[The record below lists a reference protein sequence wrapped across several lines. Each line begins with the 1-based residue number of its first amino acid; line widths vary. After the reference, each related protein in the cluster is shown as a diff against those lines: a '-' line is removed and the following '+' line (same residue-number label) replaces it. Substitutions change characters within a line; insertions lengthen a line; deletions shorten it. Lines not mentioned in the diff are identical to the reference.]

1 MITNLILTFL
11 ATMVLYFA
19 YKLLFRNSNRF
30 QLNRI
35 ILLTISVFAFAL
47 PFIRIN
53 LEGQQFQEITSFKE
67 EMDVIFYSDA
77 VIEETPVEA
86 NTLSVTDIISYIYIV
101 GVVFFLMKFV
111 YNIFKIYKIKAGK
124 KIEKIDN
131 VNFIYTN
138 ESHVP
143 FSFLNN
149 VFIGTS
155 TSSVTDN
162 EVPEPVE
169 GNANILI
176 IKHEISHVKNHHS
189 VDIILME
196 IMIAF
201 QWFNPFIRMI
211 KNELKNNHEFIAD
224 SEAIKNEDEKS
235 NYMMLLLQQ
244 CTADDFSTI
253 ANNFSFLLTKKRI
266 SMITKNQKVK
276 GSVIKVLL
284 TLPVFALLIL
294 LNTQCDN
301 VKPNDEKQ
309 SAPAV
314 ETPVNEVEQSNPASD
329 VESVSEV
336 GNLTGTIYDSDTKE
350 PMPAASVILEKDE
363 KEFYNTTTDKN
374 GNYKFTSIPAG
385 TYDLKAWYE
394 GYNTITVKNI
404 NVLANGFTFQDLG
417 LLDGNKHKREFQ
429 QTKSQKAVVN
439 QDSIYRVT
447 EVMPEYPGGPN
458 EMMRYIQ
465 ENIKYPQSAI
475 DNKIEG
481 RVFVTFVVEKDG
493 SITNA
498 AVMRG
503 IDKECDA
510 EALRVV
516 SSMPKW
522 NPGQHKGEVVRTQFT
537 IPIIYK
543 FN

>member
-11 ATMVLYFA
+11 ATMVLFFA

-35 ILLTISVFAFAL
+35 VLLTISIFAFTL
-47 PFIRIN
+47 PFIRISI
-53 LEGQQFQEITSFKE
+53 EGQQFQEMTSFKQ

-77 VIEETPVEA
+77 IIEETAVEA
-86 NTLSVTDIISYIYIV
+86 NTLSITDVISYIYII

-111 YNIFKIYKIKAGK
+111 YNIVKIYKIKAGK
-124 KIEKIDN
+124 KIETIDD

-138 ESHVP
+138 ESHIP

-149 VFIGTS
+149 IYIPK
-155 TSSVTDN
+155 DN
-162 EVPEPVE
+162 LDEM
-169 GNANILI
+169 I
-176 IKHEISHVKNHHS
+176 IKHEMSHVKNYHS
-189 VDIILME
+189 VDVILME

-211 KNELKNNHEFIAD
+211 KNELKSNHEFIAD
-224 SEAIKNEDEKS
+224 SEAIKDEDEKS

-301 VKPNDEKQ
+301 TKPNDEKPQ
-309 SAPAV
+309 PAV
-314 ETPVNEVEQSNPASD
+314 TETEA
-329 VESVSEV
+329 
-336 GNLTGTIYDSDTKE
+336 I
-350 PMPAASVILEKDE
+350 
-363 KEFYNTTTDKN
+363 
-374 GNYKFTSIPAG
+374 
-385 TYDLKAWYE
+385 
-394 GYNTITVKNI
+394 
-404 NVLANGFTFQDLG
+404 
-417 LLDGNKHKREFQ
+417 
-429 QTKSQKAVVN
+429 
-439 QDSIYRVT
+439 QDSIYRVS
-447 EVMPEYPGGPN
+447 EVMPQYPGGPN

-465 ENIKYPQSAI
+465 ENIKYPQSAK

-481 RVFVTFVVEKDG
+481 RVFVSFVVEKDG

-522 NPGQHKGEVVRTQFT
+522 TPGQHKGEVVRTEFT
-537 IPIIYK
+537 IPIYYK

>member
-77 VIEETPVEA
+77 VIEEMPVEA
-86 NTLSVTDIISYIYIV
+86 NTLSVTDIISYIYII

-111 YNIFKIYKIKAGK
+111 YNIVNIYKIKAGK
-124 KIEKIDN
+124 KIEVVDD

-138 ESHVP
+138 ESHIP
-143 FSFLNN
+143 FSFLKN
-149 VFIGTS
+149 IYIPK
-155 TSSVTDN
+155 DN
-162 EVPEPVE
+162 LD
-169 GNANILI
+169 AMI

-189 VDIILME
+189 VDVILME

-201 QWFNPFIRMI
+201 QWFNPFIRMV
-211 KNELKNNHEFIAD
+211 KNELKSNHEFIAD

-301 VKPNDEKQ
+301 VKPNEDKQ
-309 SAPAV
+309 QTPAV
-314 ETPVNEVEQSNPASD
+314 ENKAEG
-329 VESVSEV
+329 EV
-336 GNLTGTIYDSDTKE
+336 GNLAGRIIFSDEK
-350 PMPAASVILEKDE
+350 PFPCANVALEKDGKVVYSVTADE
-363 KEFYNTTTDKN
+363 N
-374 GNYKFTSIPAG
+374 GNYEFKSIPAG
-385 TYDLKAWYE
+385 TYNLKTFYE
-394 GYNTITVKNI
+394 GYTTMIIEGFNI
-404 NVLANGFTFQDLG
+404 PANKFAFQNLY
-417 LLDGNKHKREFQ
+417 LLKQDDADE
-429 QTKSQKAVVN
+429 TSSQKPQVT
-439 QDSIYRVT
+439 QDSLYRVT

-522 NPGQHKGEVVRTQFT
+522 TPGQHKGEVVRTQFT
-537 IPIIYK
+537 IPIYYK

>member
-35 ILLTISVFAFAL
+35 ILLTISIFAFAL

-77 VIEETPVEA
+77 IIEETPVEA
-86 NTLSVTDIISYIYIV
+86 NTLSVTDIISYIYII

-111 YNIFKIYKIKAGK
+111 YNIVKIYKIKAGK
-124 KIEKIDN
+124 KIEVVDDA
-131 VNFIYTN
+131 NFIYTN
-138 ESHVP
+138 ESHIP
-143 FSFLNN
+143 FSFLKN
-149 VFIGTS
+149 IYIPK
-155 TSSVTDN
+155 DN
-162 EVPEPVE
+162 LD
-169 GNANILI
+169 AMI
-176 IKHEISHVKNHHS
+176 IKHEMSHVKNHHS

-224 SEAIKNEDEKS
+224 SEAIKDEDEKS

-301 VKPNDEKQ
+301 VKPNEDKQ
-309 SAPAV
+309 QTPAV
-314 ETPVNEVEQSNPASD
+314 ENKAEG
-329 VESVSEV
+329 EV
-336 GNLTGTIYDSDTKE
+336 GNLAGRIIFSDEK
-350 PMPAASVILEKDE
+350 PFPCANVALEKDGKVVYSVTADE
-363 KEFYNTTTDKN
+363 N
-374 GNYKFTSIPAG
+374 GNYEFKSIPAG
-385 TYDLKAWYE
+385 TYNLKTFYE
-394 GYNTITVKNI
+394 GYTTMIIEGFNI
-404 NVLANGFTFQDLG
+404 PANKFAFQNLVLLKQD
-417 LLDGNKHKREFQ
+417 DADE
-429 QTKSQKAVVN
+429 TSSQKPQVT
-439 QDSIYRVT
+439 QDSIYRVSDA
-447 EVMPEYPGGPN
+447 MPEYPGGPN

-465 ENIKYPQSAI
+465 ENIKYPQSAK

>member
-1 MITNLILTFL
+1 MVTNLILTFV

-35 ILLTISVFAFAL
+35 VLLTISIFAFAL
-47 PFIRIN
+47 PFIRISI
-53 LEGQQFQEITSFKE
+53 EGQQFQEMPSFKQ

-77 VIEETPVEA
+77 MIEAPVETK
-86 NTLSVTDIISYIYIV
+86 TLSFTDIISYIYII

-124 KIEKIDN
+124 KIETIDN

-143 FSFLNN
+143 FSFFNN

-176 IKHEISHVKNHHS
+176 IKHEMSHVKNHHS
-189 VDIILME
+189 VDVILME

-211 KNELKNNHEFIAD
+211 KNELKSNHEFIAD

-301 VKPNDEKQ
+301 TKPNEEKQ
-309 SAPAV
+309 SAVVKAD
-314 ETPVNEVEQSNPASD
+314 ENAGQ
-329 VESVSEV
+329 
-336 GNLTGTIYDSDTKE
+336 LLGTILDRFTEK
-350 PMPAASVILEKDE
+350 PIALATILLEKDG
-363 KEFYNTTTDKN
+363 KELYYTTSDKN
-374 GNYKFTSIPAG
+374 GRYEITKINAGAYNVKVSCESYETVTIRDVNIP
-385 TYDLKAWYE
+385 
-394 GYNTITVKNI
+394 VKK
-404 NVLANGFTFQDLG
+404 LTFQDFWLKKN
-417 LLDGNKHKREFQ
+417 DADEPS
-429 QTKSQKAVVN
+429 SQKAVVS
-439 QDSIYRVT
+439 QDSIYRVA
-447 EVMPEYPGGPN
+447 EVIPQYPGGPN
-458 EMMRYIQ
+458 EMMKYIQ
-465 ENIKYPQSAI
+465 ENIKYPQSAK

-481 RVFVTFVVEKDG
+481 RVYVTFVVEKDG

-498 AVMRG
+498 AVIRG
-503 IDKECDA
+503 FDKECDA

-522 NPGQHKGEVVRTQFT
+522 TPGQQDGKNVRTQFT

>member
-1 MITNLILTFL
+1 MVTNLILTFV

-35 ILLTISVFAFAL
+35 VLLTISIFAFAL
-47 PFIRIN
+47 PFIRISI
-53 LEGQQFQEITSFKE
+53 EGQQFQEMPSFKQ

-77 VIEETPVEA
+77 MIETPVETK
-86 NTLSVTDIISYIYIV
+86 TLSITDIISYIYII

-124 KIEKIDN
+124 KIETIDN

-138 ESHVP
+138 ESHIP
-143 FSFLNN
+143 FSFLKN
-149 VFIGTS
+149 IYIPI
-155 TSSVTDN
+155 DN
-162 EVPEPVE
+162 LDEM
-169 GNANILI
+169 I
-176 IKHEISHVKNHHS
+176 IKHEMSHVKNHHS
-189 VDIILME
+189 VDVILME

-211 KNELKNNHEFIAD
+211 NNELKSNHEFIAD

-301 VKPNDEKQ
+301 TKPNEEKQ
-309 SAPAV
+309 SAVVKADENAGQLLGTIVDRFSEKPIAFATV
-314 ETPVNEVEQSNPASD
+314 VLEKDGNDLYYTTSDKNGSYKITRINEGTYNVKVSCD
-329 VESVSEV
+329 GYESVSIRAV
-336 GNLTGTIYDSDTKE
+336 N
-350 PMPAASVILEKDE
+350 
-363 KEFYNTTTDKN
+363 
-374 GNYKFTSIPAG
+374 IP
-385 TYDLKAWYE
+385 
-394 GYNTITVKNI
+394 VKK
-404 NVLANGFTFQDLG
+404 LTFQDFWLK
-417 LLDGNKHKREFQ
+417 NKEASAAP
-429 QTKSQKAVVN
+429 SQEVVVG
-439 QDSIYRVT
+439 QDSIHRVA
-447 EVMPEYPGGPN
+447 EVMPQYPGGPN
-458 EMMRYIQ
+458 EMMKYIQ
-465 ENIKYPQSAI
+465 ENLKYPQSAI

-481 RVFVTFVVEKDG
+481 RVYVSFVVDKDG

-516 SSMPKW
+516 ASMPKW
-522 NPGQHKGEVVRTQFT
+522 TPGQQDGKNVRTQFT
-537 IPIIYK
+537 IPIYYK

>member
-1 MITNLILTFL
+1 MITNLILTFV
-11 ATMVLYFA
+11 ATMVLYLA

-35 ILLTISVFAFAL
+35 ILLTISIFAFAL
-47 PFIRIN
+47 PFIRISI
-53 LEGQQFQEITSFKE
+53 EAQQFQEMTSFKQ
-67 EMDVIFYSDA
+67 EMDVIFYNDA
-77 VIEETPVEA
+77 IMEAPVET
-86 NTLSVTDIISYIYIV
+86 NTLSITDIISYIYII
-101 GVVFFLMKFV
+101 GVIFFLIKFV

-124 KIEKIDN
+124 KIETIDN

-138 ESHVP
+138 ESHIP
-143 FSFLNN
+143 FSFLKN
-149 VFIGTS
+149 IYIPK
-155 TSSVTDN
+155 DN
-162 EVPEPVE
+162 LDEM
-169 GNANILI
+169 I
-176 IKHEISHVKNHHS
+176 IKHEMSHVNNHHS

-211 KNELKNNHEFIAD
+211 KNELKSNHEFIAD

-244 CTADDFSTI
+244 CTAYDFSTI

-266 SMITKNQKVK
+266 SMITKNQKAK

-301 VKPNDEKQ
+301 TKPNDEKQ
-309 SAPAV
+309 QTPATEV
-314 ETPVNEVEQSNPASD
+314 ETV
-329 VESVSEV
+329 
-336 GNLTGTIYDSDTKE
+336 
-350 PMPAASVILEKDE
+350 
-363 KEFYNTTTDKN
+363 
-374 GNYKFTSIPAG
+374 
-385 TYDLKAWYE
+385 
-394 GYNTITVKNI
+394 
-404 NVLANGFTFQDLG
+404 
-417 LLDGNKHKREFQ
+417 
-429 QTKSQKAVVN
+429 
-439 QDSIYRVT
+439 QDSIHRVVD
-447 EVMPEYPGGPN
+447 VMPQYPGGPN
-458 EMMRYIQ
+458 EMMRYLQ
-465 ENIKYPQSAI
+465 ENIKYPQSAK

-481 RVFVTFVVEKDG
+481 RVFVSFVVEKDG

-516 SSMPKW
+516 ASMPKW
-522 NPGQHKGEVVRTQFT
+522 NPGQQKGEVVRTQFT
-537 IPIIYK
+537 IPIYYK
-543 FN
+543 FND

>member
-35 ILLTISVFAFAL
+35 VLLTIAIFAFSL
-47 PFIRIN
+47 PFIKIS
-53 LEGQQFQEITSFKE
+53 LEGQQFQEMTSFKQ

-77 VIEETPVEA
+77 IIEETAVEA
-86 NTLSVTDIISYIYIV
+86 NTLSFIDVISYIYII

-111 YNIFKIYKIKAGK
+111 YNIVKIYKIKGGK
-124 KIEKIDN
+124 KIETIDD

-138 ESHVP
+138 ESHIP
-143 FSFLNN
+143 FSFLKN
-149 VFIGTS
+149 IYIPK
-155 TSSVTDN
+155 DN
-162 EVPEPVE
+162 LDEM
-169 GNANILI
+169 I
-176 IKHEISHVKNHHS
+176 IKHEMSHVKNHHS
-189 VDIILME
+189 VDVILME

-211 KNELKNNHEFIAD
+211 KNELKSNHEFIAD
-224 SEAIKNEDEKS
+224 SEAIKDEYEKS

-301 VKPNDEKQ
+301 TKPNEEKQ
-309 SAPAV
+309 QPAV
-314 ETPVNEVEQSNPASD
+314 TETW
-329 VESVSEV
+329 
-336 GNLTGTIYDSDTKE
+336 T
-350 PMPAASVILEKDE
+350 ILEQPVYD
-363 KEFYNTTTDKN
+363 KEALN
-374 GNYKFTSIPAG
+374 
-385 TYDLKAWYE
+385 L
-394 GYNTITVKNI
+394 
-404 NVLANGFTFQDLG
+404 
-417 LLDGNKHKREFQ
+417 
-429 QTKSQKAVVN
+429 
-439 QDSIYRVT
+439 QDSIYRVS
-447 EVMPEYPGGPN
+447 EVMPQYPGGPN
-458 EMMRYIQ
+458 EMMKYLQ
-465 ENIKYPQSAI
+465 ENIKYPQSAK

-498 AVMRG
+498 AVIRG

-516 SSMPKW
+516 YSNPKW
-522 NPGQHKGEVVRTQFT
+522 NPGQQDGKNVRTQFT

>member
-1 MITNLILTFL
+1 MITNLILTFV
-11 ATMVLYFA
+11 ATMVLYLA

-35 ILLTISVFAFAL
+35 ILLTISIFAFAL
-47 PFIRIN
+47 PFIRISI
-53 LEGQQFQEITSFKE
+53 EAQQFQEMTSFKQ
-67 EMDVIFYSDA
+67 EMDVIFYNDA
-77 VIEETPVEA
+77 IMEAPVET
-86 NTLSVTDIISYIYIV
+86 NTLSITDIISYIYII
-101 GVVFFLMKFV
+101 GVIFFLMKFV

-124 KIEKIDN
+124 KIETIDD

-138 ESHVP
+138 ESHIP
-143 FSFLNN
+143 FSFLKN
-149 VFIGTS
+149 IYIPK
-155 TSSVTDN
+155 DN
-162 EVPEPVE
+162 LDEM
-169 GNANILI
+169 I
-176 IKHEISHVKNHHS
+176 IKHEMSHVKNHHS
-189 VDIILME
+189 VDVILME

-211 KNELKNNHEFIAD
+211 KNELKSNHEFIAD

-266 SMITKNQKVK
+266 SMITKNQKAK

-301 VKPNDEKQ
+301 TKPNEEKQ
-309 SAPAV
+309 QTTV
-314 ETPVNEVEQSNPASD
+314 TETE
-329 VESVSEV
+329 
-336 GNLTGTIYDSDTKE
+336 T
-350 PMPAASVILEKDE
+350 ILEQPVYD
-363 KEFYNTTTDKN
+363 KEALN
-374 GNYKFTSIPAG
+374 
-385 TYDLKAWYE
+385 L
-394 GYNTITVKNI
+394 
-404 NVLANGFTFQDLG
+404 
-417 LLDGNKHKREFQ
+417 
-429 QTKSQKAVVN
+429 
-439 QDSIYRVT
+439 QDSIYRVA
-447 EVMPEYPGGPN
+447 EVMPQYPGGPN
-458 EMMRYIQ
+458 EIMRYIQ
-465 ENIKYPQSAI
+465 ENIKYPQSAKA
-475 DNKIEG
+475 NKIEG
-481 RVFVTFVVEKDG
+481 RVFVSFVVEKDG

-498 AVMRG
+498 TVLRG

-522 NPGQHKGEVVRTQFT
+522 NPGQQDGKNVRTQFT